1 MPFKPQH
8 LKQLDDIQQV
18 IRVQANSLDLEYLRQ
33 WAAELDVADL
43 LNNALA
49 DAGLNEAERTQ
60 LLSSQASLTNYDRPQ

>member
-18 IRVQANSLDLEYLRQ
+18 LRVQANSLDLEYLRQ

-49 DAGLNEAERTQ
+49 DAGLNEA
-60 LLSSQASLTNYDRPQ
+60 